1 VKSSEE
7 VVVLNAAVQQ
17 AAPRARAVVP
27 SVAPQIRE
35 VLFPTDLSAPSTLAF
50 DHARELAERFGA
62 RLTLYH
68 VVETLRQESAPRP
81 ADTELEVLRRMEEA
95 ARDWLEARAKGLRV
109 PVRIFVERRPSSARA
124 LLSFAEWSAPDLI
137 VMATHGRHGLAHV
150 FMGSVTENVLES
162 ARRPV
167 LCIRP
172 AAHGEPLPYRRILV
186 PTDLSAASRRAFPL
200 AALLARAYGAEVV
213 VLHVAAYPAIASLS
227 GVPELIEEVLPD
239 EETVRRFVAPEF
251 GKLPLAAKVAIG
263 GACEQIVRT
272 ARVERADCI
281 VMATRGHDSL
291 HDRVLG
297 THAERV
303 IRSAP
308 CPVLAL

>member
-1 VKSSEE
+1 VKANEE
-7 VVVLNAAVQQ
+7 VVVLNAALEK
-17 AAPRARAVVP
+17 APRPTRPLAP
-27 SVAPQIRE
+27 SALPEIRE
-35 VLFPTDLSAPSTLAF
+35 VLFPTDLSSPSTLAF

-68 VVETLRQESAPRP
+68 VVETARKEAAPRP
-81 ADTELEVLRRMEEA
+81 ADPELEVLRRMEEA
-95 ARDWLEARAKGLRV
+95 AREWLEARAEGLRV
-109 PVRIFVERRPSSARA
+109 RTRIFVERRPSSARA
-124 LLSFAEWSAPDLI
+124 LLAFAEWSRPDLV

-150 FMGSVTENVLES
+150 FMGSVTENVLEN
-162 ARRPV
+162 ARLPV

-172 AAHGEPLPYRRILV
+172 SAHGEPLPYRRILV

-200 AALLARAYGAEVV
+200 ASMLARAYSAEVV
-213 VLHVAAYPAIASLS
+213 ALHVAAYPAISSLS
-227 GVPELIEEVLPD
+227 GVPALIEEVLPD
-239 EETVRRFVAPEF
+239 EETVRRFVASDF
-251 GKLPLAAKVAIG
+251 GKLPLTAKVAIG
-263 GACEQIVRT
+263 GPCEQIARA

-281 VMATRGHDSL
+281 VMATRGRDSL